1 MSHQYADIMFTDSV
15 KAAQAAYGSREHN
28 DKLQKHFGPNG
39 QLGVAEKR
47 FIDERDSFYLAT
59 VNEEGWPY
67 LQHRG
72 GPVGF
77 LKLIGDNELAF
88 ADFRGNSQL
97 ISAGN
102 LVDNDRCSLFFM
114 DYPHRRRLKM
124 LGRIRAEH
132 AEDVDANIL
141 EKVALPGYQAE
152 IERVFFIRVEAFDW
166 NCPQHITPRYS
177 ENEIENILGERQAVT
192 V

>member
-15 KAAQAAYGSREHN
+15 KAEQAAYGSLEHN
-28 DKLQKHFGPNG
+28 EKLQKHFGPNG

-102 LVDNDRCSLFFM
+102 IVDNDKCSLFFM
-114 DYPHRRRLKM
+114 DYPNQRRLKM
-124 LGRIRAEH
+124 LGRIRAEN
-132 AEDVDANIL
+132 AEDSDANIL
-141 EKVALPGYQAE
+141 EKVALPDYQAK
-152 IERVFFIRVEAFDW
+152 IERVFFIHVEAFDW

-177 ENEIENILGERQAVT
+177 EDEIEKILSVR
-192 V
+192 